1 MNYKVRKVFAIF
13 ILALLILIAS
23 TNYYGIRGIDNLA
36 YVVAIGIDVGTNENL
51 LLSLQIS
58 LPNSGE
64 SSGSSS
70 QSSSVVVESVECS
83 SINTGITLFN
93 SYLGK
98 EINLSHC
105 KVLVIS
111 EEFATQGVSE
121 VLYTLTNEIQF
132 RTTSNIII
140 SKCDAKSYL
149 EYSAPLLDKVSAR
162 YYEIAPTSSE
172 YTGFTE
178 SITCNEFLSAI
189 SSNFS
194 SPVAIL
200 GSINSEATQGK
211 SVSSSDVTSY
221 YTAGQTPISPKN
233 DGVETM
239 GLAIFNKDKLVG
251 ELNGFESICH
261 LIISNKLKNAQIR
274 VPSPVKE
281 LDFIDLYIEFDDDTQ
296 NSVYL
301 VNSTPYI
308 TSNIK
313 ITAKIQSMNNNINL
327 KDDELVR
334 KIETSAEAFL
344 KENIVNYLY
353 KTSKEFDADIDSFG
367 LYASKYFSTN
377 DEWENYNW
385 IHHYKD
391 AYFNVNIDVNL
402 RSSYLLTSTDGGS
415 SD

>member
-1 MNYKVRKVFAIF
+1 MNYKVRKAFAIF
-13 ILALLILIAS
+13 ILTLLILVATTS
-23 TNYYGIRGIDNLA
+23 YYGIRGIDNLA

-58 LPNSGE
+58 LPNGGE

-70 QSSSVVVESVECS
+70 QSTSVVVESVECS
-83 SINTGITLFN
+83 SINTGIALFN

-172 YTGFTE
+172 YTGYTE

-189 SSNFS
+189 SNNFS

-200 GSINSEATQGK
+200 GSINSEASQTQDLA
-211 SVSSSDVTSY
+211 SSEVTSH

-239 GLAIFNKDKLVG
+239 GLAVFNDDKLVG

-274 VPSPVKE
+274 VPSPIEE
-281 LDFIDLYIEFDDDTQ
+281 LDFIDLYIELGNDTK

-301 VNSTPYI
+301 VNNTPYI
-308 TSNIK
+308 TSKIK
-313 ITAKIQSMNNNINL
+313 VTAKMQSMNKNINL
-327 KDDELVR
+327 LDEELVN
-334 KIETSAEAFL
+334 KIETSAETYL
-344 KENIVNYLY
+344 KENIMNYLY

-377 DEWENYNW
+377 QEWENYNW

-391 AYFNVNIDVNL
+391 AYFDVELDVNL
-402 RSSYLLTSTDGGS
+402 RSSYLLTSTDGGN
-415 SD
+415 DE

>member
-1 MNYKVRKVFAIF
+1 MNYKVRKAFAIF
-13 ILALLILIAS
+13 ILTLLILVATTS
-23 TNYYGIRGIDNLA
+23 YYGIRGIDNLA

-58 LPNSGE
+58 LPNGGE

-70 QSSSVVVESVECS
+70 QSTSVVVESVECS
-83 SINTGITLFN
+83 SINAGITLFN

-121 VLYTLTNEIQF
+121 VLYTLTNEMQF

-172 YTGFTE
+172 YTGYTE

-189 SSNFS
+189 SNNFS

-200 GSINSEATQGK
+200 GSINSEATQTQDLA
-211 SVSSSDVTSY
+211 SSEVTSH

-239 GLAIFNKDKLVG
+239 GLAVFNDDKLVG

-274 VPSPVKE
+274 VPSPIEE
-281 LDFIDLYIEFDDDTQ
+281 LDFIDLYIELGNDTK

-301 VNSTPYI
+301 VNNTPYI
-308 TSNIK
+308 TSKIK
-313 ITAKIQSMNNNINL
+313 VTAKMQSMNKNINL
-327 KDDELVR
+327 LDEELVN
-334 KIETSAEAFL
+334 KIETSAETYL
-344 KENIVNYLY
+344 KENIMNYLY

-377 DEWENYNW
+377 QEWENYNW

-391 AYFNVNIDVNL
+391 AYFDVELDVNL
-402 RSSYLLTSTDGGS
+402 RSSYLLTSTDGGN
-415 SD
+415 DE